1 MVIEGKLDLGIIQ
14 LPPLSPSSL
23 SKVFLQSAAL
33 VILLGRALRHVVVK
47 VLESACLG
55 FPLQYCSFLVK

>member
-1 MVIEGKLDLGIIQ
+1 MVIEEKLDLAIIQ

-33 VILLGRALRHVVVK
+33 VILLACSRHVVVK
-47 VLESACLG
+47 VLELAWGSHFSIVL
-55 FPLQYCSFLVK
+55 F